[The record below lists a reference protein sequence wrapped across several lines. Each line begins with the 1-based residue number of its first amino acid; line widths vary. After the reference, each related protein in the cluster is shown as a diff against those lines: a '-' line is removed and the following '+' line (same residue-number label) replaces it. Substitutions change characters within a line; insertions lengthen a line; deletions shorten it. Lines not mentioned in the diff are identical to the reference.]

1 MATLTEI
8 ALFKACVEKP
18 QFISDYSSF
27 NMDRISGPSN
37 CEGLSEEEIN
47 NKKLNKLYHMAWSG
61 ICKYMRT
68 VTQIKNKPIEFPG
81 LGIFVPVI

>member
-37 CEGLSEEEIN
+37 VDGLSEEEIN